1 MPYPRCAPVGEW
13 VGPDPFDVDS
23 GIQLTISSD
32 EHHAFLARLHLD
44 LMVQYTCVIEDHTAL
59 IEMMVEPFRTARP
72 QSAYPVH
79 RSQR

>member
-13 VGPDPFDVDS
+13 VEPDPFDVDR
-23 GIQLTISSD
+23 GIRTISSH
-32 EHHAFLARLHLD
+32 EQRAFLARLHLD
-44 LMVQYTCVIEDHTAL
+44 LMGQHTRVIEDHTAPV
-59 IEMMVEPFRTARP
+59 EMMVEPFRAARP